1 MDFVFLLL
9 GIICLHKNKQ
19 AWSFTIF
26 IGLLTSYYQMGS
38 NLSDFIVPHN
48 VSDTGLLLM
57 LYMLFYGYSRK
68 VIYSYPVLK
77 QLFWSIF
84 CFSVFLTIAVLYDYA
99 GGMDAISIIQSTRHW
114 LLLLLAVPLLRY
126 YPVGAFE
133 KTIRYML
140 YVSLFATVLILLDH
154 YAGTRLLDHGGG
166 IFISNRGLIFQRGA
180 IPTTY
185 CVFYILLLLTGY
197 FKDIRKSWSYLFVG
211 ILLLSILTSM
221 IRSMLFSVV
230 LGIVIVL
237 HASGKLRL
245 SSLGQ
250 VLIGLF
256 LFGGVVLSDS
266 GLKERILNGINE
278 VNTLSLSSSS
288 VKKEKG
294 NMTFRL
300 DLLEERFNYVSKR
313 WDRSLFGIGSVKEND
328 FPTTFKIGLYNG
340 YRTTQLDTGDIA
352 WALFILRLG
361 ILGTCLFLIFW
372 GKMTL
377 LFQRCPSALGLG
389 GWVYLVVSFLIAFCG
404 TTVSQGG
411 FWFFMVM
418 LLCVCYHSDGEE
430 TCDKE
435 KDENLY

>member
-154 YAGTRLLDHGGG
+154 YAGTRLLDHGEVSL
-166 IFISNRGLIFQRGA
+166 FLTEDSYFSVELS
-180 IPTTY
+180 P
-185 CVFYILLLLTGY
+185 LLTAY
-197 FKDIRKSWSYLFVG
+197 SISFCCLPDILK
-211 ILLLSILTSM
+211 T
-221 IRSMLFSVV
+221 
-230 LGIVIVL
+230 
-237 HASGKLRL
+237 SGK
-245 SSLGQ
+245 
-250 VLIGLF
+250 V
-256 LFGGVVLSDS
+256 GV
-266 GLKERILNGINE
+266 
-278 VNTLSLSSSS
+278 
-288 VKKEKG
+288 
-294 NMTFRL
+294 
-300 DLLEERFNYVSKR
+300 
-313 WDRSLFGIGSVKEND
+313 
-328 FPTTFKIGLYNG
+328 
-340 YRTTQLDTGDIA
+340 
-352 WALFILRLG
+352 
-361 ILGTCLFLIFW
+361 TC
-372 GKMTL
+372 
-377 LFQRCPSALGLG
+377 S
-389 GWVYLVVSFLIAFCG
+389 
-404 TTVSQGG
+404 
-411 FWFFMVM
+411 
-418 LLCVCYHSDGEE
+418 
-430 TCDKE
+430 
-435 KDENLY
+435 